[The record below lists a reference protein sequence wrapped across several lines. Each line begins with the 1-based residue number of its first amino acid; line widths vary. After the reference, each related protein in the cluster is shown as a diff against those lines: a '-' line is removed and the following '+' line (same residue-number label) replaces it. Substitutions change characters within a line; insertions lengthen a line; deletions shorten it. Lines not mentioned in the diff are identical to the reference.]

1 MATFHIDPENKTG
14 SAINSAGGGSISSP
28 YVDLDYAVQDINSG
42 GVHSKGSTGDVFKM
56 IGVYAPDNT
65 KAANLTTQ
73 LVAYGNGAKIVGDGA
88 NGFGTSSPTS
98 MATMS
103 QANCTTPII
112 NSISWHYGT
121 IASFKFTNF
130 RDSTYA
136 ISAGQRLN
144 FIGNHCDTSAISG
157 AGSQARIVAGRNAW
171 RAIGNYVKARAATG
185 ILFQP
190 YTSHVVGY
198 NYADIDDGNTAK
210 AVSLQL
216 SSTNSGNH
224 FIGNIVYVGG
234 AAQAFRSNSDF
245 IALGNLIV
253 GTSGNGTGI
262 VFGNSGGH
270 AVICGNHFENL
281 YQAFGALSNGSTTS
295 GYITSTDNTYHNV
308 TYVDTPNPDFT
319 RTWNASGCI
328 IARNTNLARSGVV
341 NAATGDLR
349 TSSSRLGKNI
359 LNALDLQTAWEN
371 KMSSGVNI
379 NNPTQYSPFG

>member
-1 MATFHIDPENKTG
+1 MATYYVDPENKTG
-14 SAINSAGGGSISSP
+14 GASDSAGGGTSAAAP
-28 YVDLDYAVQDINSG
+28 YVELDYAVQDVNTT
-42 GVHSKGSTGDVFKM
+42 HSKGSTGDVFKM

-112 NSISWHYGT
+112 NSTSWNYGA

-130 RDSTYA
+130 RDSTFA
-136 ISAGQRLN
+136 IQAGTR
-144 FIGNHCDTSAISG
+144 FSFCGNHCDTSAING
-157 AGSQARIVAGRNAW
+157 AGSQAKVVAGRHSW
-171 RAIGNYVKARAATG
+171 RAIGNYVKARSATG

-190 YTSHVVGY
+190 YTNHVVA
-198 NYADIDDGNTAK
+198 NNFADLDDGSTSK
-210 AVSLQL
+210 ALSLQL
-216 SSTNSGNH
+216 SSTNSANN
-224 FIGNIVYVGG
+224 FISNIVYLGG

-245 IALGNLIV
+245 IAIGNLIV
-253 GTSGNGTGI
+253 GVSGNGTGI
-262 VFGNSGGH
+262 VFGNSANH
-270 AVICGNHFENL
+270 SVICNNHFENL
-281 YQAFGALSNGSTTS
+281 YQAFGSLSNGSTNN
-295 GYITSTDNTYHNV
+295 GYIISTDNTYHNV

-349 TSSSRLGKNI
+349 TSSSRLGKNM
-359 LNALDLQTAWEN
+359 LNALDLQTAWAD
-371 KMSSGVNI
+371 KIASGVNI
-379 NNPTQYSPFG
+379 NNPTQYAPFG